1 MRIGLIRNVLYLF
14 ASLAALGSAAPA
26 WSANGE
32 EGGLPVPRFVSLKSN
47 EVNLRAGPGQRYP
60 IEWVY
65 KRPGDP
71 VEITAE
77 SDLWRQIRDIDGTT
91 GWVYHS
97 LLAAKRTALVTGGVR
112 TLRTEPSES
121 ADGVALA
128 EPGVMV
134 ELRVCEGEWCEVEAR
149 GIVGWIKRTELW
161 GVYAEEEIR

>member
-1 MRIGLIRNVLYLF
+1 MRISPLRNVVRLF
-14 ASLAALGSAAPA
+14 LCTVTLALAAPA
-26 WSANGE
+26 WAANGE

-65 KRPGDP
+65 KRPGYP

-112 TLRTEPSES
+112 TLRNEPSEE
-121 ADGVALA
+121 AEGVALA

-134 ELRVCEGEWCEVEAR
+134 ELRVCEGEWCEVDAR

-161 GVYAEEEIR
+161 GVYAKEEIR